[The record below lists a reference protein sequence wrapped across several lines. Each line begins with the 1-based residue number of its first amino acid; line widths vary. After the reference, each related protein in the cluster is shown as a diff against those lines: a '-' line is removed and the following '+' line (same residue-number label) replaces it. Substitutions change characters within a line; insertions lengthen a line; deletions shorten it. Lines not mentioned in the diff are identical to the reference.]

1 MNAQMSF
8 DFPLEAV
15 PPPSPLASRRRTA
28 RCALAA
34 EHTPTQL
41 AFVNASGSLVAP
53 SASSPATRRPFPT
66 PVPRIAEAPANE
78 GDAIRE
84 SRLWQENGWTARV
97 LRNDGEWSVELR
109 RDGDSEPA
117 LVAPW
122 DLDRDLRNP
131 KPLNYGE
138 FVTLVKSAEEAM
150 QRQRL
155 QLQARLHKRLTVF
168 AQDAEWNVTLDIVP
182 DEYEPHALL
191 SAFGADGELVA
202 QQRVAPDFKFS
213 TANAREWISSDF
225 RQSSGDAF

>member
-8 DFPLEAV
+8 DFPPDAV
-15 PPPSPLASRRRTA
+15 PLPPTLAPRRRTA
-28 RCALAA
+28 RAALAP
-34 EHTPTQL
+34 EHLPTQL
-41 AFVNASGSLVAP
+41 AFVNASGGLVTP
-53 SASSPATRRPFPT
+53 STPAAGARRPFPA
-66 PVPRIAEAPANE
+66 PVPKVVEAPAGK

-117 LVAPW
+117 LLAPW

-138 FVTLVKSAEEAM
+138 FLTLVKSAEETL

-168 AQDAEWNVTLDIVP
+168 AQDAEWDVTLDIVP

-191 SAFGADGELVA
+191 SAFGANGELVA
-202 QQRVAPDFKFS
+202 QQRVAPDFKLS
-213 TANAREWISSDF
+213 TTSAREWIASDF
-225 RQSSGDAF
+225 RQNSGEAF

>member
-8 DFPLEAV
+8 DFPLDAA
-15 PPPSPLASRRRTA
+15 PIPAALAPRRRTA
-28 RCALAA
+28 RAAHAA
-34 EHTPTQL
+34 EHLPTQL
-41 AFVNASGSLVAP
+41 AFVNANGGLVAP
-53 SASSPATRRPFPT
+53 SAPMATRRPFPA
-66 PVPRIAEAPANE
+66 PVPKVVEAPADK

-84 SRLWQENGWTARV
+84 NRLWQENGWTARV

-138 FVTLVKSAEEAM
+138 FITLVKSAEEAM

-213 TANAREWISSDF
+213 TATARTWIDGDF
-225 RQSSGDAF
+225 RQAGGDGF

>member
-1 MNAQMSF
+1 MPMNAQMSF
-8 DFPLEAV
+8 DFPLDAA
-15 PPPSPLASRRRTA
+15 PIPAALAPRRRMA
-28 RCALAA
+28 RPALAA
-34 EHTPTQL
+34 GQAPTQL
-41 AFVNASGSLVAP
+41 AFVNASGGLVAP
-53 SASSPATRRPFPT
+53 ATPVTTARRPFPA
-66 PVPRIAEAPANE
+66 PKHVEAPANK

-84 SRLWQENGWTARV
+84 SRLWQEDGWTARV

-117 LVAPW
+117 LLAPW

-138 FVTLVKSAEEAM
+138 FLILVKSAEEVM
-150 QRQRL
+150 LRQRL

-168 AQDAEWNVTLDIVP
+168 AQDSEWDVTLDIVP

-213 TANAREWISSDF
+213 TASAREWIASDF
-225 RQSSGDAF
+225 RQSSADAF

>member
-8 DFPLEAV
+8 DFPLDAAPL
-15 PPPSPLASRRRTA
+15 PPALAPRRRLSRA
-28 RCALAA
+28 ALTA
-34 EHTPTQL
+34 EHAPTQL
-41 AFVNASGSLVAP
+41 AFVNASGGLVAP
-53 SASSPATRRPFPT
+53 SAPVAARRPFPA
-66 PVPRIAEAPANE
+66 PLPKLVEAPADK

-117 LVAPW
+117 LLAPW

-138 FVTLVKSAEEAM
+138 FLTLVKSAEEAM

-168 AQDAEWNVTLDIVP
+168 AQDAEWHVTLDIVP

-191 SAFGADGELVA
+191 SAFGSDGELVA
-202 QQRVAPDFKFS
+202 QQRVTPDFKLS
-213 TANAREWISSDF
+213 PATAQAWIDNDF
-225 RQSSGDAF
+225 RHAGGDGF

>member
-8 DFPLEAV
+8 DFPLDTA
-15 PPPSPLASRRRTA
+15 PIPAALTPRRQTARASRT
-28 RCALAA
+28 A
-34 EHTPTQL
+34 EHRPTQL
-41 AFVNASGSLVAP
+41 AFVNANGGLVAP
-53 SASSPATRRPFPT
+53 SAPMATRRPFPA
-66 PVPRIAEAPANE
+66 PKVVEAPADK

-138 FVTLVKSAEEAM
+138 FITLVKSAEEAM

-213 TANAREWISSDF
+213 TSSAREWIASNF
-225 RQSSGDAF
+225 RHGGGDGF